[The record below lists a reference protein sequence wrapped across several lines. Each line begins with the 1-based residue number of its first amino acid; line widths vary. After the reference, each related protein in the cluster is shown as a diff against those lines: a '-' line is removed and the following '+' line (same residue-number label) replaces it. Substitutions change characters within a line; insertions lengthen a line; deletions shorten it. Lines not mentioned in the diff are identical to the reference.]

1 VLGSDT
7 KDALSHEIPAAAHCR
22 SALLRSLAWYAQRG
36 ARFTTR
42 RNVVARLFLSLLRKT
57 QRPAAVS
64 SSLRR
69 AARYAIA
76 LPPWLLDEPP
86 VPVANCD
93 RMMELRA
100 AFLVCGTLAAG
111 AGGYHLEFAPRDSH
125 VAQRLRALLET
136 TGIAPKSG
144 TRRGR
149 SLLYFKE
156 FDSIVNLLAKIG
168 AHAAVLA
175 LEDIRALKETK
186 NRIRRL
192 VNTEASN
199 LERSA
204 SAAASQ
210 RETIEIV
217 ASRHGLRR
225 LSRPLREIATLRLRF
240 PGESMAELG
249 RRCDPPIPK
258 PTVSGRF
265 AALSRL
271 ARRLLSGTGQGRS
284 KAAG

>member
-1 VLGSDT
+1 MIGLET
-7 KDALSHEIPAAAHCR
+7 KDALAHDLPRRAHCR
-22 SALLRSLAWYAQRG
+22 SALLRALAWYGRRDG
-36 ARFTTR
+36 VFVTR
-42 RNVVARLFLSLLRKT
+42 RNVVARLFISLLRK
-57 QRPAAVS
+57 QRAAVAPGGS
-64 SSLRR
+64 VQR
-69 AARYAIA
+69 ASRYTIA
-76 LPPWLLDEPP
+76 LTAALLNEPP
-86 VPVANCD
+86 VPVAYCD
-93 RMMELRA
+93 RLMELRA
-100 AFLVCGTLAAG
+100 AFITCGMLAAG
-111 AGGYHLEFAPRDSH
+111 ASGYHLEFAPRNERVTH
-125 VAQRLRALLET
+125 RLRSVLEMSDFS
-136 TGIAPKSG
+136 PKVG
-144 TRRGR
+144 KRRTRT
-149 SLLYFKE
+149 LIYFKG
-156 FDSIVNLLAKIG
+156 FDAIVNLLAKMG

-175 LEDIRALKETK
+175 LEDVRALKETK

-210 RETIEIV
+210 RETIEII

-240 PGESMAELG
+240 PDESLAELG
-249 RRCDPPIPK
+249 RRCDPPVPK

-271 ARRLLSGTGQGRS
+271 AHRLRSSVGQGRS